1 MNIGE
6 ISAEAK
12 TGQRHIPLFDSV
24 AALSSYIEGIKGL
37 KVSDPLFID
46 YEQLQQKGKIEPMNY
61 DSLRM
66 MLIKVNR
73 RAGIKKRLNPYI
85 FRHTVVTRYS
95 GSLTNAMVEKV
106 AGWRPGSGMH
116 AVYQHLS
123 TTDLD
128 IAVAKAKGL
137 KVAETEN
144 DIKSKQCHRCGFSN
158 PAYQKFCGKCG
169 SPLDAQTAL
178 EEMKLEKAAISSAVN
193 PEYLAGL
200 VDALVDAK
208 LKKKAKK

>member
-1 MNIGE
+1 M
-6 ISAEAK
+6 
-12 TGQRHIPLFDSV
+12 T
-24 AALSSYIEGIKGL
+24 
-37 KVSDPLFID
+37 
-46 YEQLQQKGKIEPMNY
+46 Y

-66 MLIKVNR
+66 MLIKVNK

-123 TTDLD
+123 TSDLD
-128 IAVAKAKGL
+128 IALAKAKGL
-137 KVAETEN
+137 PTPETQT
-144 DIKSKQCHRCGFSN
+144 DIKARTCQRCGFSN
-158 PAYQKFCGKCG
+158 PAYQKYCGRCG
-169 SPLDAQTAL
+169 APLDVATAL
-178 EEMKLEKAAISSAVN
+178 SEMKLEKGAIAGAVD

-200 VDALVDAK
+200 VDAIVEAK
-208 LKKKAKK
+208 IKERKKGK